1 MSIAIEVSELR
12 DRDDKKVKDLAE
24 FLEGK
29 VKAKVDIVAD
39 EITIN
44 YEEKKGKIPPKAHL
58 RVILRKFLHKAG
70 LKERFRVISGGENV
84 FIVKKKKH
92 DGIGE

>member
-29 VKAKVDIVAD
+29 VKAKVGIVAD

-44 YEEKKGKIPPKAHL
+44 YEEEKGKIPPKAHL

-84 FIVKKKKH
+84 FIVKKKKY